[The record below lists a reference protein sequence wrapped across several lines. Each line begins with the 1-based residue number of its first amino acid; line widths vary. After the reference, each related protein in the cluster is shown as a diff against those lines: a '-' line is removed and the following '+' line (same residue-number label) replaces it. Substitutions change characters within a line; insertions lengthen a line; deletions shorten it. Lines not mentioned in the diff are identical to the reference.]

1 MTTDEGRSEG
11 EDMSEPFVTVLREIR
26 DNPNSFSLYVIAS
39 WCDKAADL
47 LEANAAEIA
56 ELRAENEQHMDIRS
70 DMDCLLAWIAST
82 LGVESEP
89 HQTWQ
94 ERLMERVGKLA
105 LAAVEQSEAGD
116 KTHVRTY
123 DRRNVVCHAEGDTC
137 LGCDHYYGK
146 ADICEYAPI
155 QSKGSPDAWL

>member
-56 ELRAENEQHMDIRS
+56 TANALMDDMCTRIEGLEAENEKLRAVYEAVDAAIKDEHEQGHDL
-70 DMDCLLAWIAST
+70 DDLTPLWAD
-82 LGVESEP
+82 VE
-89 HQTWQ
+89 Q
-94 ERLMERVGKLA
+94 A

-116 KTHVRTY
+116 ELLEISGKPGTEERADLY
-123 DRRNVVCHAEGDTC
+123 SADT
-137 LGCDHYYGK
+137 
-146 ADICEYAPI
+146 

>member
-116 KTHVRTY
+116 ELLEISGKPGTEERADLY
-123 DRRNVVCHAEGDTC
+123 SADT
-137 LGCDHYYGK
+137 
-146 ADICEYAPI
+146 

>member
-56 ELRAENEQHMDIRS
+56 TANALMDDMCTRIEGLEAENE
-70 DMDCLLAWIAST
+70 
-82 LGVESEP
+82 
-89 HQTWQ
+89 
-94 ERLMERVGKLA
+94 KLRA
-105 LAAVEQSEAGD
+105 VFKAAMYISRHSSNDSWSAFVAACEAAGGFEAAVEQSEAGH
-116 KTHVRTY
+116 KHCGHHGM
-123 DRRNVVCHAEGDTC
+123 RRHNDDGTTDC
-137 LGCDHYYGK
+137 CDCNEQITT
-146 ADICEYAPI
+146 AS
-155 QSKGSPDAWL
+155 QGSPDAWL